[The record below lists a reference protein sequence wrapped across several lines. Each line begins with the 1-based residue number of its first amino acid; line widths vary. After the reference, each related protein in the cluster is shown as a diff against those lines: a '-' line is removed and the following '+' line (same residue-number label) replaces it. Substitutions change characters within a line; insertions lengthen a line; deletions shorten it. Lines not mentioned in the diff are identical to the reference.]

1 MGFPLTKATKKYQQ
15 RQVLSCV
22 EINSLGLLEKKN
34 YSYSFYFP
42 YPFGSPR
49 LHVSCQCLVL
59 NLKQVCLKIPFVF
72 GAEKWLEYYFCFVC
86 VWIFFFFFK
95 DCLTALWTRNLLEK
109 HTNLLLVELHRGY
122 KLLWSD
128 SDEFFGP

>member
-49 LHVSCQCLVL
+49 LHVYCQCLVL

-72 GAEKWLEYYFCFVC
+72 GAEKWLEYYLFLFCVC
-86 VWIFFFFFK
+86 VDFFFFIRMK
-95 DCLTALWTRNLLEK
+95 IEK
-109 HTNLLLVELHRGY
+109 YSKCSIRKSSFRYAELQCAE
-122 KLLWSD
+122 L
-128 SDEFFGP
+128 